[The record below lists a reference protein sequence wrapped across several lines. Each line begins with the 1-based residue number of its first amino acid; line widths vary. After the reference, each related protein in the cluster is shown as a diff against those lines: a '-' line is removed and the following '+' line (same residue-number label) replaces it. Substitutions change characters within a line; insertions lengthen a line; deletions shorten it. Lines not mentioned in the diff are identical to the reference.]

1 MQPLPYYICATAGL
15 IELAKQRTEVI
26 DGRQRAAFVVSR
38 AIKGTRIS
46 AEIVDALR
54 GYGLPILA
62 FWITQGV
69 AYYSTTV
76 AGTTVLNGEPNGD
89 GAAEI
94 RALGPRC
101 VPYSPERMS
110 EPTLSAGRPSR
121 SAGSKAATQA
131 SLAERPAM
139 VRVNF
144 DLAREQHVRLKI
156 YAVREGRA
164 VEDVLTE
171 MIAQSGS
178 RVPCP
183 ARGGVLPAV
192 P

>member
-1 MQPLPYYICATAGL
+1 MQRAATSWVKSICSVIAQIWGWAAGDLAVSAIKAADLVLISMQPLPYYICATAGL

-139 VRVNF
+139 AKL
-144 DLAREQHVRLKI
+144 D
-156 YAVREGRA
+156 
-164 VEDVLTE
+164 
-171 MIAQSGS
+171 S
-178 RVPCP
+178 RHRPE
-183 ARGGVLPAV
+183 
-192 P
+192 